1 MRDVACVG
9 ECGATGK
16 SETLSEVEQ
25 SSPTNA
31 NRPSVCRNCGAIV
44 AAGEAI
50 CGQCGAPLM
59 GAVVLP
65 RRPVRDAE
73 AMRFARA
80 VLTRPA
86 TFTIIFLVANIFVF
100 FLMTFSGGTENYE
113 TLRLYGAKY
122 NSLIEAGEWWRLVT
136 PVFIHIGWIH
146 LLANMYGLF
155 VLGPYVEKLYGS
167 AKFVVFWLAAGIAGV
182 AASYF
187 ASKYGMHEGF
197 TGRFLARGGDGPSAG
212 ASGALFGLIGVLFV
226 FGIKFR
232 HELPEGFKQA
242 FGTGMLPTIL
252 INLFIGY
259 ALPFIDNAA
268 HLGGLVA
275 GAVMALF
282 VNYKRP
288 GERASIA
295 HLWHALQILALLL
308 VVVSFSLV
316 ARNYTGAPP
325 ALPENISDTAS
336 RVLRSNEGDVRAYLE
351 ATNTGQRAFAGAIGG
366 DAGEVGAAIEKLA
379 QAPRLDQQAGE
390 LNDELKALIE
400 RARDLAASEEPSN
413 ARALRARAQQ
423 QNELVRDFNVWQQR
437 RLEWMKTEGG
447 KYGIRIQESPAPTA
461 ENER

>member
-1 MRDVACVG
+1 M
-9 ECGATGK
+9 
-16 SETLSEVEQ
+16 SQVEQ
-25 SSPTNA
+25 SSPTNTG
-31 NRPSVCRNCGAIV
+31 RPSVCRNCGAIV
-44 AAGEAI
+44 GAGEAI
-50 CGQCGAPLM
+50 CGQCGAPLI

-80 VLTRPA
+80 ILTRPA
-86 TFTIIFLVANIFVF
+86 TFTIILLVANVFVF
-100 FLMTFSGGTENYE
+100 LLMQNSGGTENHE
-113 TLRLYGAKY
+113 TLRLYGAKF
-122 NSLIEAGEWWRLVT
+122 NSLIEAGEWWRFVT

-155 VLGPYVEKLYGS
+155 ILGPYVEKLYGS
-167 AKFVVFWLAAGIAGV
+167 AKFVVFWIVAGIAGV
-182 AASYF
+182 AASYV
-187 ASKYGMHEGF
+187 ASKYGMQEGLL
-197 TGRFLARGGDGPSAG
+197 GRFLARGGDGPSAG

-268 HLGGLVA
+268 HLGGLLA

-282 VNYKRP
+282 VGYKRP
-288 GERASIA
+288 GERPSIA

-325 ALPENISDTAS
+325 ALLENVGDAAS
-336 RVLRSNEGDVRAYLE
+336 RILRGNQEDVRSYIDA
-351 ATNTGQRAFAGAIGG
+351 ANTGQKAFAQAING
-366 DAGEVGAAIEKLA
+366 DASEAEAAIEKLEG
-379 QAPRLDQQAGE
+379 APRLDDEAGA
-390 LNDELKALIE
+390 LNDQLKELIL
-400 RARDLAASEEPSN
+400 RARDLAVAEKPTNNREQ
-413 ARALRARAQQ
+413 RARVQQ
-423 QNELVRDFNVWQQR
+423 LNGILDDFNQWQAR
-437 RLEWMKTEGG
+437 RLEWTKANGER
-447 KYGIRIQESPAPTA
+447 YGIIIQEPPSPREA
-461 ENER
+461 NEPQS